1 MNATLVYSSKNYTRK
16 SIVSSEGSPV
26 TKLFNSILREI
37 YYDKTPR
44 VKFVKNKYTYQPTD
58 DYKHY
63 VIRFKGI
70 I

>member
-16 SIVSSEGSPV
+16 SIVSSEGSSV
-26 TKLFNSILREI
+26 TKLFNGILHEI
-37 YYDKTPR
+37 YFEKTPR